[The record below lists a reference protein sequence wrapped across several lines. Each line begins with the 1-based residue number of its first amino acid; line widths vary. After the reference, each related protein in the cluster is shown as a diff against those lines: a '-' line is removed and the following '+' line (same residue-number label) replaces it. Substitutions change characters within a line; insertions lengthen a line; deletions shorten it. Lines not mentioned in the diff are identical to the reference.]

1 MAFFDELGAKL
12 TKTGQMAAQ
21 KTNDLAETAK
31 LNMRTG
37 ELNKVIQEQ
46 YARLG
51 APEEELAEICA
62 AITKANEELESIRL
76 DLQRIRQ
83 LKVCPACGAEN
94 PSDASFCS
102 KCSAQ
107 LPELP
112 PKPAEPGARFCFNC
126 GGKVAVTAQFCTKCG
141 TKLPPVEAP
150 AQEG

>member
-51 APEEELAEICA
+51 ERYFALRGSAPP
-62 AITKANEELESIRL
+62 RL
-76 DLQRIRQ
+76 MRSWS
-83 LKVCPACGAEN
+83 
-94 PSDASFCS
+94 PSAWTSSASGS
-102 KCSAQ
+102 
-107 LPELP
+107 
-112 PKPAEPGARFCFNC
+112 
-126 GGKVAVTAQFCTKCG
+126 
-141 TKLPPVEAP
+141 
-150 AQEG
+150 